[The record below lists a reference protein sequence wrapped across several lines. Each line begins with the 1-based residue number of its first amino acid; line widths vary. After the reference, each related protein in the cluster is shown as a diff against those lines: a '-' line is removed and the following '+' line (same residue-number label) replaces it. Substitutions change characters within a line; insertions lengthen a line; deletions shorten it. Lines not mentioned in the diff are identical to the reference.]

1 MKKKEYINYEKLP
14 SFAMPMELDV
24 CRTTEYVPVLE
35 MVFHDEKFEKL
46 VDHRNKMFKMA
57 ERPGAN
63 PYAIRKGVEQDDAK
77 IAMMILRAMQVNTLH
92 HTEKQDIKI
101 NQLWKQ
107 IPADDKHKQKIKQQC
122 SYHLD
127 MVTFLADLLE
137 SKLTD
142 IQQELKELFPNDEY
156 DFTQFDGVSAS
167 MHQLSNAFAHTR
179 DEGTDEMKTLF
190 CDYAESIENYMD
202 KRMKTFIEQCAKL
215 RKKADAAKQQKPKK

>member
-1 MKKKEYINYEKLP
+1 M
-14 SFAMPMELDV
+14 ALDV

-101 NQLWKQ
+101 NQLWKE
-107 IPADDKHKQKIKQQC
+107 IPAEDKHKQEVKQRC

-142 IQQELKELFPNDEY
+142 IQ
-156 DFTQFDGVSAS
+156 
-167 MHQLSNAFAHTR
+167 
-179 DEGTDEMKTLF
+179 
-190 CDYAESIENYMD
+190 
-202 KRMKTFIEQCAKL
+202 
-215 RKKADAAKQQKPKK
+215 